1 LTTAAES
8 KPAEVKQNGAAPR
21 EKRERP
27 LHLRLNS
34 ALRWLHTYLS
44 MFSLMAVLLFS
55 VTGITL
61 NHASS
66 ISGKP
71 VVTQREAQLPQPLMG
86 LIAGQDSQVRVP
98 GPIRDWLES
107 EFGVDIGN
115 ASVEWS
121 EEELYVS
128 APGPGRDA
136 WMSVDR
142 ESGAAK
148 FEGTQRGWVAYFND
162 LHKGRNTGI
171 VWWIFIDVVAAAC
184 LFFSI
189 TGLILLQIQARQR
202 KGTWPLV
209 GGGVALVAG
218 IMIFFAH

>member
-1 LTTAAES
+1 MQVYRTSHVLHWMSAAICL
-8 KPAEVKQNGAAPR
+8 AA
-21 EKRERP
+21 
-27 LHLRLNS
+27 L
-34 ALRWLHTYLS
+34 
-44 MFSLMAVLLFS
+44 LLFS

-61 NHASS
+61 NHASA
-66 ISGKP
+66 ISAQP
-71 VVTQREAQLPQPLMG
+71 VVTNREAQLPQPLMN
-86 LIAGQDSQVRVP
+86 LIAGADPQVRVP
-98 GPIRDWLES
+98 GPILDWLDS
-107 EFGVDIGN
+107 EFDVDAGS

-136 WMSVDR
+136 WVSVDR
-142 ESGAAK
+142 TSGEAK
-148 FEGTQRGWVAYFND
+148 FVSTNRGWVAYFND
-162 LHKGRNTGI
+162 LHKGRNTGV

-202 KGTWPLV
+202 RSTWPLV
-209 GGGVALVAG
+209 AGGVAIMVA